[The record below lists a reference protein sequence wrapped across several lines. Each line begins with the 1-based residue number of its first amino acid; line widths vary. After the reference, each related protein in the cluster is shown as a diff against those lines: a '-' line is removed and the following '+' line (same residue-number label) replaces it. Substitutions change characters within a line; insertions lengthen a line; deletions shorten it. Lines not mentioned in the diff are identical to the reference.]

1 MAFFLHRIRRFI
13 STHKYFPADL
23 YKKHTISIFVYLND
37 NIIIDIFSTMKLKI
51 LLLESALVSIAASI
65 ITLLILFLFIQID
78 SLGMLLIKT
87 ITRSIIFSLILFQ
100 FSGDAY
106 KKNLS
111 ELKNI
116 SEIRLTNFGYW
127 SLFIKLVSIT
137 IFLVLSEIF

>member
-1 MAFFLHRIRRFI
+1 
-13 STHKYFPADL
+13 
-23 YKKHTISIFVYLND
+23 
-37 NIIIDIFSTMKLKI
+37 MKLKI

-65 ITLLILFLFIQID
+65 ITLLILFLFSQID

-87 ITRSIIFSLILFQ
+87 ITSAFIFSLILFQ

-127 SLFIKLVSIT
+127 SLFIKLASIT
-137 IFLVLSEIF
+137 VFLVFTEMF